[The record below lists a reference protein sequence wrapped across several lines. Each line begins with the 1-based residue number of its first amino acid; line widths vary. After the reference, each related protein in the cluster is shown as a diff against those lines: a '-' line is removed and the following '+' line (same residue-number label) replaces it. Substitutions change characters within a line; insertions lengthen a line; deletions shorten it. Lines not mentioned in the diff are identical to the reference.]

1 VRIDAFVICRETT
14 ENADGSIDL
23 HGVGADIFGFR
34 SFPATF
40 DVRVL
45 VRAVGAHDSGEHH
58 IIIQVRDADGNQQS
72 ESMGPVKM
80 GPRPPYVPDGWE
92 VRVISMTTLKVTA
105 NRPGAYLINVSIDGV
120 NPESHPIFVC
130 GD

>member
-1 VRIDAFVICRETT
+1 MRESGPKLSAQPGRCGLSALGHPAYCHPPAFLTAGRQVRTAWTSRGRGGGRERPCGIDAFVICRETT

-45 VRAVGAHDSGEHH
+45 VRAVG
-58 IIIQVRDADGNQQS
+58 
-72 ESMGPVKM
+72 
-80 GPRPPYVPDGWE
+80 
-92 VRVISMTTLKVTA
+92 
-105 NRPGAYLINVSIDGV
+105 
-120 NPESHPIFVC
+120 
-130 GD
+130 